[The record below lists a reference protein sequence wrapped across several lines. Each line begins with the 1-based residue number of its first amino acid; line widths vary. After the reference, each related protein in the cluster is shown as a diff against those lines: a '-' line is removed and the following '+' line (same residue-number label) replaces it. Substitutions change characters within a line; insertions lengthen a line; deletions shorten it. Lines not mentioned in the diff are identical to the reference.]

1 MAAGGGTLPGG
12 GTALMCQVTVLGDP
26 SVVPGVAAQD
36 AAQWMSSWAVTD
48 AQNTGWLLLIPFLP
62 SSLGCLHKLSWIYI
76 FNDRVLFFFF
86 KGKQVLWH
94 SSHITHQN
102 RQCQILRTTK
112 TVGIIQNI
120 KPRQQ
125 HLTAGVVCAS

>member
-12 GTALMCQVTVLGDP
+12 ETALMCQVTVLGDP

-76 FNDRVLFFFF
+76 FNDRVLFFF
-86 KGKQVLWH
+86 LRE
-94 SSHITHQN
+94 N
-102 RQCQILRTTK
+102 RFCGTLPISLTK
-112 TVGIIQNI
+112 TDNARYLELQ
-120 KPRQQ
+120 K
-125 HLTAGVVCAS
+125 L